1 MRGWTVGERAGWP
14 LGGGGGGGEK
24 VLSLLQGKANACSNA
39 ISSPCGGAHP
49 HVELAQAIMG
59 ASSPLPAVHDPQ
71 YCVPCTLRG
80 MSLKVFKY
88 IMLGPLIT
96 QDLP

>member
-1 MRGWTVGERAGWP
+1 MLLRRWLGLALLQALRSRHLRRRRCEVGLLGRERGGHWVVVGE
-14 LGGGGGGGEK
+14 GEK

-59 ASSPLPAVHDPQ
+59 ASGSPL
-71 YCVPCTLRG
+71 
-80 MSLKVFKY
+80 
-88 IMLGPLIT
+88 
-96 QDLP
+96 